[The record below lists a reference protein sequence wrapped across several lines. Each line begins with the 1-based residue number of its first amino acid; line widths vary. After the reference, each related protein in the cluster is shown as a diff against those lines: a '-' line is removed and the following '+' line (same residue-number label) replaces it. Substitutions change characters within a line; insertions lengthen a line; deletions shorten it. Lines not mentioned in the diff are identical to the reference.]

1 MSNSLSLSVQN
12 KKSLTENEKTVT
24 TKELAQV
31 LGVSNMAIT
40 RVLDKTNNLNG
51 TVKVENGK
59 TTVFTEKQATII
71 KQEIQKHHNLATR
84 QIDGV
89 TTEYEENQ
97 TIANAIMILQKRSA
111 EYKARME
118 IAENALDRIA
128 NGKGCFSMGQTAKK
142 LNIVVDGKKLGR
154 NNFIEF
160 LKDKKILMENGEP
173 YQSQIQTEHFKTIVS
188 FINDKVG
195 NKSVTL
201 TTGKGIVYLAK
212 KFNATIDESVLS
224 DYN

>member
-1 MSNSLSLSVQN
+1 M
-12 KKSLTENEKTVT
+12 T

-31 LGVSNMAIT
+31 LGVDVDTINI
-40 RVLDKTNNLNG
+40 
-51 TVKVENGK
+51 TVKKLGFSDVLRKSTGGRPTK
-59 TTVFTEKQATII
+59 VFTEKQATII
-71 KQEIQKHHNLATR
+71 KQEIQRHHNLANR

-89 TTEYEENQ
+89 TTDYEMELMTQ
-97 TIANAIMILQKRSA
+97 KVLQYHIVKAA

-142 LNIVVDGKKLGR
+142 LNIMVNGKKLGR
-154 NNFIEF
+154 NNFIDF
-160 LKDKKILMENGEP
+160 LKHEKILMDNGEP
-173 YQSQIQTEHFKTIVS
+173 YQNQSQAEHFKTIVS